1 MPIRLTAHDLKQI
14 DRNYLATLSPEQL
27 LHLSEKILDDLRDA
41 RDLLNQ
47 TPWNSSRPSGS
58 YAPWEQAGFADEA
71 GFADAGEEQ
80 EEDSKEDEEEEEKAS
95 KRKGQRD
102 GGPSTESSSDKRRA
116 GKQVGAKGVGR
127 QVTLPVTGEEVHRP
141 SECAACGES
150 FREDTPFQATTGF
163 YVLDIEQKTQGI
175 EVTHGKHIYGE
186 CSCDCGHVTAENPGR
201 CAEEPGWSAPLTE
214 WRLVGPTLASL
225 IICLSLRM
233 RLSRRRIREFL
244 QDWLG
249 IALSV
254 GCINQCIT
262 EGGRAAS
269 ALEEELIAEIQQAGL
284 LYADETGWKENG
296 RLLWLWVLRTATVTL
311 YIIGRRSW
319 DVIADVMAG
328 FGGWLMSDGY
338 GQYRKYGKRLRC
350 LAHLIR
356 KAKGLAESCN
366 PEAAAFGEN
375 VLAAFALLIE
385 GIYAA
390 RGDPNLDLP
399 EKFAQ
404 ELAQLKILCEQH
416 REHQHEKTK
425 KLAREL
431 LNDWAAIWNI
441 LAYPQLPI
449 TNNVAEQALRH
460 WVIARKISYGTRTP
474 QGSRAFTALAS
485 VIDTCRQRGISPWPY
500 IATVIAAR
508 RKGNN
513 APPLPQP
520 V

>member
-1 MPIRLTAHDLKQI
+1 M
-14 DRNYLATLSPEQL
+14 
-27 LHLSEKILDDLRDA
+27 
-41 RDLLNQ
+41 
-47 TPWNSSRPSGS
+47 
-58 YAPWEQAGFADEA
+58 
-71 GFADAGEEQ
+71 
-80 EEDSKEDEEEEEKAS
+80 
-95 KRKGQRD
+95 
-102 GGPSTESSSDKRRA
+102 
-116 GKQVGAKGVGR
+116 
-127 QVTLPVTGEEVHRP
+127 
-141 SECAACGES
+141 
-150 FREDTPFQATTGF
+150 
-163 YVLDIEQKTQGI
+163 
-175 EVTHGKHIYGE
+175 
-186 CSCDCGHVTAENPGR
+186 
-201 CAEEPGWSAPLTE
+201 
-214 WRLVGPTLASL
+214 GPTLSSL

-375 VLAAFALLIE
+375 MLAAFALLIE

-390 RGDPNLDLP
+390 RGDPTLDLP

-508 RKGNN
+508 RKGNDV
-513 APPLPQP
+513 PPLPQP